1 VCDVDERDDLE
12 RALDG
17 VDAVFYLV
25 HAMGGGAHDYAE
37 TERRGAAL
45 LRDAAARAG
54 VKRIVYLG
62 GVAPAAEPSEHLK
75 SRLAVGEVLRE
86 MPERF
91 WNAEKWLMT
100 VSDARRI
107 PLFTLKFEAAPA
119 PARS

>member
-1 VCDVDERDDLE
+1 MPRYFFDIVDGEDLPDLHGSE
-12 RALDG
+12 
-17 VDAVFYLV
+17 
-25 HAMGGGAHDYAE
+25 HAD
-37 TERRGAAL
+37 L
-45 LRDAAARAG
+45 DAA
-54 VKRIVYLG
+54 RIESIRY
-62 GVAPAAEPSEHLK
+62 S
-75 SRLAVGEVLRE
+75 GEVLRE